1 MSPRRG
7 VGELRRQFLLPQAYS
22 GAKPSC
28 AWMARASGSLAL
40 HIAITIHVVLRNRM
54 VCQRTGTAQT
64 ITPFSRLLAAERP
77 LTTPDEGGWGG
88 IPATRAGFQPLDEL
102 FGSARLLSRQGTTH
116 QNPLDGLRHINGM
129 VAPSLKRH

>member
-1 MSPRRG
+1 MP
-7 VGELRRQFLLPQAYS
+7 
-22 GAKPSC
+22 
-28 AWMARASGSLAL
+28 SGSLAL
-40 HIAITIHVVLRNRM
+40 HIAITIHLVLRNRM

-64 ITPFSRLLAAERP
+64 ITLFSRLLAAERP

-116 QNPLDGLRHINGM
+116 QNPLDGLRHIEPTPTQGGVQRHDTVRHEPADERGTL
-129 VAPSLKRH
+129 VAGEIIQDQQHP